1 MESTFFNLNTSHS
14 ATLTLLLKPVWDYK
28 DIMAWTKVKS
38 KTTALQIKKKAQK
51 QFNGYVPY
59 GTQYVKSDSVL
70 AIYGTS
76 RETELNLLKKGG
88 IDEETL
94 QKGNI

>member
-1 MESTFFNLNTSHS
+1 ME
-14 ATLTLLLKPVWDYK
+14 
-28 DIMAWTKVKS
+28 WTKVKS
-38 KTTALQIKKKAQK
+38 KTTAIAIKKKAQK
-51 QFNGYVPY
+51 NFNGFVPY

-76 RETELNLLKKGG
+76 REAELDLLKKGG